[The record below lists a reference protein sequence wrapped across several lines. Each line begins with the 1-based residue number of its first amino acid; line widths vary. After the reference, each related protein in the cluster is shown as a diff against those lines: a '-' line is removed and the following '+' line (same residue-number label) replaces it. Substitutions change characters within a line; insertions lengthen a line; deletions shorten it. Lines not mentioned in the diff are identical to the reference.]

1 MTTFKTQ
8 GSSAA
13 RLKHDALGDEALKK
27 LYSGFNTMSDLQ
39 FMGLCVDTV
48 QAGGGHQTTKT
59 KLITEIKK
67 AKSRQTM
74 LKKAQDFILAGMGLG
89 V

>member
-1 MTTFKTQ
+1 MTLLKTQ
-8 GSSAA
+8 ASSAA
-13 RLKHDALGDEALKK
+13 RLKNDTLGEDALKK

-48 QAGGGHQTTKT
+48 QAGGGHQPTKD

-67 AKSRQTM
+67 AKTRQTM